1 MKILFIT
8 TPPNNVLTALQTLY
22 NVEVCV
28 VECHQSSISLG
39 NEIAA
44 AVHSFAPDII
54 LTYRCPYIL
63 PYEIYSQPLE
73 GAYNIHPSLLPKHRG
88 LNPWHDIMNDNSQ
101 INGVTLHKIC
111 EHVDDGEIILQQ
123 SYSIAGMNFEV
134 ARHTADIIAS
144 RIVFDFINTIINT
157 SRGRHP
163 VLLLL

>member
-8 TPPNNVLTALQTLY
+8 TPPNNVLATLQKLD
-22 NVEVCV
+22 NVEMCV
-28 VECHQSSISLG
+28 VECHNRLTSLG
-39 NEIAA
+39 NEVVA

-63 PYEIYSQPLE
+63 PYEVFSRPFG

-88 LNPWHDIMNDNSQ
+88 LNPWHDIMNDNNQ

-123 SYSIAGMNFEV
+123 SYSITGMSCEV
-134 ARHTADIIAS
+134 ARQTADIIAG
-144 RIVFDFINTIINT
+144 RIVFDFINTIITN
-157 SRGRHP
+157 
-163 VLLLL
+163 